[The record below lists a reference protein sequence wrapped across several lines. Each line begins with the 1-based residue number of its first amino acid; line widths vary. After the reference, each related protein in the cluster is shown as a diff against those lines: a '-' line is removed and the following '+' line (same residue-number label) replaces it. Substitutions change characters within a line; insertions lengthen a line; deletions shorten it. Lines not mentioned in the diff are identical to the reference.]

1 MCHHRGLQRLDQ
13 EVQEYLPVSSAR
25 LKIEAEKAGLS
36 AQTAILK
43 EKHTLELEKA
53 RLQSAMEVMEMKAKI
68 AASDTKLK
76 VMESIPTDSQVSK

>member
-36 AQTAILK
+36 AQAAILN